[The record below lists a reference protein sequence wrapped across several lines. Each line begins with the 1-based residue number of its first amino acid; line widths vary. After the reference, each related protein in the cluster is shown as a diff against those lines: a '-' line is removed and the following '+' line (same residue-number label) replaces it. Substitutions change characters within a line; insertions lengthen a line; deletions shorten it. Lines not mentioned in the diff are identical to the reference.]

1 VTERSSRSPTG
12 LVMATLAVL
21 ALLAGVGLGLLL
33 GWFVMPVEYVGTK
46 MADLAPEH
54 KDQYIVLLA
63 LAYDTD
69 GDLEKAEARLAAL
82 NLPNP
87 KQSLSSLIDRS
98 ISEGRSEAEIRALA
112 SLADAM
118 GITAPSIVPYLD
130 TATPPPTDVPF
141 PPTSTPVPPTET
153 PVPTASPAAEWNWD
167 LWLQGPFNEAGQ
179 ECDAGSQYTGG
190 CIHPTDKG
198 CL

>member
-1 VTERSSRSPTG
+1 MIERSTRGRTG

-21 ALLAGVGLGLLL
+21 ALLVGAGLGLLL

-63 LAYDTD
+63 LAYGTD
-69 GDLEKAEARLAAL
+69 GDLEKAQARLAAL
-82 NLPNP
+82 DLPNP

-112 SLADAM
+112 SLAQAM
-118 GITAPSIVPYLD
+118 GITAPSMVPYLD
-130 TATPPPTDVPF
+130 TATPPPTDGLF
-141 PPTSTPVPPTET
+141 SPTGTPVPPTET
-153 PVPTASPAAEWNWD
+153 PVPTASPAAQWNWD
-167 LWLQGPFNEAGQ
+167 PWLLGPVNEAGQ
-179 ECDAGSQYTGG
+179 ACDAGSQYIGG
-190 CIHPTDKG
+190 CMQPVDKG